1 MNIKSTTNNDLE
13 TIWIKIRYFGDKGD
27 QLLKSLKAKLKH
39 YFTEEVKFRI
49 IQSTQK
55 LSFYTNMKDEIPKL
69 MKSYVVYQ
77 FNCPGCNDSYIGK
90 TERNLCTRAENMLV
104 VMKEVPFTTIL
115 RTAVNT
121 AILKIYYVSIMIH
134 LIKHYLVSTHP
145 KVIPK

>member
-1 MNIKSTTNNDLE
+1 MNIKNTTNNDLE
-13 TIWIKIRYFGDKGD
+13 TIWIKILYFGDKGD
-27 QLLKSLKAKLKH
+27 QLLKSLKTKLKH

-115 RTAVNT
+115 RTAVIT
-121 AILKIYYVSIMIH
+121 AISKINSVSIMIH
-134 LIKHYLVSTHP
+134 LITHYLVSTQSRVTP
-145 KVIPK
+145 K

>member
-115 RTAVNT
+115 RTAVIT
-121 AILKIYYVSIMIH
+121 AISKINSVSIMIH
-134 LIKHYLVSTHP
+134 LITHYLVSTQSRVTP
-145 KVIPK
+145 K